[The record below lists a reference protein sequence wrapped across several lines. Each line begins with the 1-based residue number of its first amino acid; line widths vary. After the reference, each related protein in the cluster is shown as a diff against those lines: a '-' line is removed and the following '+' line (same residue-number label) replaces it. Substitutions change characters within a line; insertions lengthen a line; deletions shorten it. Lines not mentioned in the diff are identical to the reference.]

1 MGKIDTRNVI
11 NLLTA
16 LLLSGFYILDMSS
29 LCSVVLMGGTFL
41 IFMIYAWKN
50 NFKVRLTL
58 EKFHINILVMGLYC
72 ICSTIWSLSPLLS
85 LENAITL
92 FELLIC
98 MSVLY
103 MNYTEY
109 DSIEDLYYVLMLAGS
124 FVSFYTFLTYGIGT
138 ITSTIATGGRLPLK
152 FANINAIAMISTMCI
167 VIYIYRTLYRLNS
180 IVQIIFFGIAS
191 FCSLIVIVATGSRKA
206 LITVVFCIM
215 SIILIRYKSRRFLNT
230 FLKWSILLITGLIV
244 LKVLS
249 NFSFFTGINERMNGL
264 FALIT
269 GKGTV
274 DVSARIRQEYVVLG
288 LAVFKKHPI
297 IGIGMGASG
306 TYLNMITGANEY
318 FHNNYIE
325 LLACGGI
332 VGSVLYYRIWLYPLL
347 ILIKMRKKALHS
359 SSLSIVLI
367 FIFLIMDYGMV
378 TYLSKNTYLYLMI
391 FYVQVKQLHLYR
403 KSDDK
408 NIYKNL
414 IKEH

>member
-1 MGKIDTRNVI
+1 
-11 NLLTA
+11 
-16 LLLSGFYILDMSS
+16 
-29 LCSVVLMGGTFL
+29 
-41 IFMIYAWKN
+41 
-50 NFKVRLTL
+50 
-58 EKFHINILVMGLYC
+58 
-72 ICSTIWSLSPLLS
+72 
-85 LENAITL
+85 
-92 FELLIC
+92 
-98 MSVLY
+98 
-103 MNYTEY
+103 
-109 DSIEDLYYVLMLAGS
+109 
-124 FVSFYTFLTYGIGT
+124 
-138 ITSTIATGGRLPLK
+138 
-152 FANINAIAMISTMCI
+152 
-167 VIYIYRTLYRLNS
+167 
-180 IVQIIFFGIAS
+180 
-191 FCSLIVIVATGSRKA
+191 
-206 LITVVFCIM
+206 M